1 MTPKRWTSSTR
12 RVLGDRE
19 RGLTSLTMYTMLWWR
34 DRVVMLPSTP
44 SVSSA
49 RTVPTFT
56 LRSSPGARVRTGR
69 WSRRE
74 ATLDGRNRLA
84 ACRRAGVEPAFT
96 TLDGQDPVSYVLSAN
111 VNRRNLS
118 KGQRAMAVARLLV
131 SNNLTQE
138 EAAET
143 TGVLR
148 SRLSHANTV
157 LSHASELADA
167 VMAGT
172 VPLNDAYAEAR
183 QRKEAKESREEKA
196 SRARRDWAWP
206 LDVHGVGGAVARDF
220 ALGSI
225 CQQLTD
231 RGLSRN
237 QFLDRTHLRT
247 VRR

>member
-1 MTPKRWTSSTR
+1 MLFLLLIETAGGGRA
-12 RVLGDRE
+12 VQRE
-19 RGLTSLTMYTMLWWR
+19 RRRSRPFVGF
-34 DRVVMLPSTP
+34 
-44 SVSSA
+44 A
-49 RTVPTFT
+49 RTVPTST
-56 LRSSPGARVRTGR
+56 PRSSPVARVRTAR

-74 ATLDGRNRLA
+74 ATLDG
-84 ACRRAGVEPAFT
+84 
-96 TLDGQDPVSYVLSAN
+96 QDPVSYILSAN
-111 VNRRNLS
+111 VNRRNPT

-157 LSHASELADA
+157 LSHAPELADA

-206 LDVHGVGGAVARDF
+206 LDVHGVGGAVAGDF

-225 CQQLTD
+225 CQLLTD

-237 QFLDRTHLRT
+237 WFLDRTHLRT